1 MLKNL
6 SVAKKLVLTYGLLF
20 VPILYLAWSLITEKQ
35 ISIDFAAKE
44 QIGVR
49 YLEATNATHQAL
61 AAQRAGARDGAA
73 LDSALRA
80 LAAADQTFGAELDAK
95 TLYQDLQ
102 AALAAAKA
110 DPSKLSAAIAKLR
123 ALIARV
129 GDGSNLILDPD
140 LDSFY
145 VMDLVVVKLPAL
157 VDRIGDVASVTAR
170 IAAAPALTMDDRTEF
185 LIERGGLGALIDDI
199 GTSVAAGYRGNA
211 DGSLQK
217 SLKDPYAKLMGRLEA
232 LIAQVDG
239 VVKNDRRGAAA
250 AAEARRLE
258 AEALAATQAFMAISS
273 AELDRLLAARIDGFQ
288 RARLISLAITA
299 ALMILAVIALVA
311 VQRSLTRPIRM
322 MDAVIAEARAT
333 DRYQQRLDWRSGD
346 EIGRLVDALNDLFD
360 KTEAA
365 RLRDRIEAH
374 RLAEEAARNAAV
386 ADATREFEN
395 SVEAIVGALNSS
407 LAAVKANTDKLLVRV
422 HGVVGQSD
430 SVAQNALSATE
441 QVETVAAATEEM
453 TASIAS
459 VSHNMASSRLVAER
473 AMTEASEAERVI
485 QRLAVQSDRIGEIVS
500 LISAIAQQT
509 NLLALNATIEAARA
523 GDAGKGFAVVATEV
537 KNLAAQTAKAT
548 EDITAE
554 IGAIRSATDEAVS
567 NTHRISETIG
577 SINELS
583 MGVAATIDQQSATM
597 SEIARSISEAA
608 RNNRNVTNEIS
619 DVRTA
624 SQVAESA
631 LAEVMGATEVLSRQ
645 SDAINHAVNDVL
657 TAIRRE
663 RSAG

>member
-6 SVAKKLVLTYGLLF
+6 SVAKKLALTYGLLF

-35 ISIDFAAKE
+35 ISIDFGVKE
-44 QIGVR
+44 QRGVR
-49 YLEATNATHQAL
+49 YLEATTATHQAL
-61 AAQRAGARDGAA
+61 AAQRAGGKEIAA
-73 LDSALRA
+73 LDAALKA
-80 LAAADQTFGAELDAK
+80 LAAADQKYGADLDTK
-95 TLYQDLQ
+95 TPYQELQ
-102 AALAAAKA
+102 AALAAAKTE
-110 DPSKLSAAIAKLR
+110 PFKLSNAIVKLR

-129 GDGSNLILDPD
+129 GDGSNLTLDPD

-157 VDRIGDVASVTAR
+157 VDRIGDVATVTAK
-170 IAAAPALTMDDRTEF
+170 IAAAPAITMDERTDF
-185 LIERGGLGALIDDI
+185 LIERGGLGALIEDMNA
-199 GTSVAAGYRGNA
+199 SVAAGYRGST
-211 DGSLQK
+211 DGSLLK
-217 SLKDPYAKLMGRLEA
+217 SLKDPYAKLTGRLEA
-232 LIAQVDG
+232 LISQVDG
-239 VVKNDRRGAAA
+239 VVKNDKRGTAA
-250 AAEARRLE
+250 AAETRRLE
-258 AEALAATQAFMAISS
+258 AEALAATQTFMTVSS
-273 AELDRLLAARIDGFQ
+273 NELDRLLAARIDGFQ

-299 ALMILAVIALVA
+299 ALMILALVTLVA
-311 VQRSLTRPIRM
+311 VLHSLTRPIRM

-333 DRYQQRLDWRSGD
+333 DRYKQRLDWKSGD
-346 EIGRLVDALNDLFD
+346 EIGRLVTALNDLFD
-360 KTEAA
+360 KTEGA
-365 RLRDRIEAH
+365 RMRDRIEAH
-374 RLAEEAARNAAV
+374 RLAEEAARNAAI
-386 ADATREFEN
+386 ADATGEFEN
-395 SVEAIVGALNSS
+395 SVEGIVSALNSS
-407 LAAVKANTDKLLVRV
+407 LSAVKANTDNLLVRI

-430 SVAQNALSATE
+430 SVAQNALSAAE

-459 VSHNMASSRLVAER
+459 VSHSMASSRAVAER
-473 AMTEASEAERVI
+473 AMIEATEAERVI
-485 QRLAVQSDRIGEIVS
+485 QQLSLQSDRIGEIVS

-554 IGAIRSATDEAVS
+554 IGAIRSATNEAVS
-567 NTHRISETIG
+567 NTNRISDTIG
-577 SINELS
+577 SINDLS

-624 SQVAESA
+624 SQVAERA
-631 LAEVMGATEVLSRQ
+631 LAEVMDATTVLSRQ
-645 SDAINHAVNDVL
+645 SDAINAAVSDVL
-657 TAIRRE
+657 VAIRRE
-663 RSAG
+663 RSAS

>member
-6 SVAKKLVLTYGLLF
+6 SVAKKLALTYGLLF

-35 ISIDFAAKE
+35 ISIDFAVKE
-44 QIGVR
+44 QSGVR

-61 AAQRAGARDGAA
+61 AAQRAGAKESAA
-73 LDSALRA
+73 LEAAVKA
-80 LAAADQTFGAELDAK
+80 LAAVEQRYGADLDTKIPYQELQT
-95 TLYQDLQ
+95 
-102 AALAAAKA
+102 ALAAAKA
-110 DPSKLSAAIAKLR
+110 DPSKLPAAIAKLR

-157 VDRIGDVASVTAR
+157 MDRIGDVASVTAR
-170 IAAAPALTMDDRTEF
+170 IAAAAAITMDDRTEF
-185 LIERGGLGALIDDI
+185 LIERGGLGALMEDV
-199 GTSVAAGYRGNA
+199 GTSVAAGYRGSV
-211 DGSLQK
+211 DGSLLK
-217 SLKDPYAKLMGRLEA
+217 SLKDPYARLTGRLEA

-250 AAEARRLE
+250 AAETRRLE
-258 AEALAATQAFMAISS
+258 AEALAATQAFMAVSS
-273 AELDRLLAARIDGFQ
+273 SELDRLLATRISGFQ
-288 RARLISLAITA
+288 RARVISLAITA
-299 ALMILAVIALVA
+299 ALMILALVALVA
-311 VQRSLTRPIRM
+311 VQRSLTRPIGM
-322 MDAVIAEARAT
+322 MDAVIAEARAN
-333 DRYQQRLDWRSGD
+333 DRYNQRLDWSSGD
-346 EIGRLVDALNDLFD
+346 EIGRLVNALNDLFD
-360 KTEAA
+360 KTEGA
-365 RLRDRIEAH
+365 RMRDRIEAH

-386 ADATREFEN
+386 ADATGEFES
-395 SVEAIVGALNSS
+395 SVEAIVGALNNS
-407 LAAVKANTDKLLVRV
+407 LTAVKANTDNLLTRI
-422 HGVVGQSD
+422 HGVVGKSD

-459 VSHNMASSRLVAER
+459 VAHNMSNSRVVAER
-473 AMTEASEAERVI
+473 AMTEATEAERVI
-485 QRLAVQSDRIGEIVS
+485 QQLSIQSDRIGEIVS

-554 IGAIRSATDEAVS
+554 IGAIRAATNEAVS

-577 SINELS
+577 SINQLS

-597 SEIARSISEAA
+597 SEIARSITEAA
-608 RNNRNVTNEIS
+608 RSNRSVTNEIS
-619 DVRTA
+619 DVRSA
-624 SQVAESA
+624 SQVAERA
-631 LAEVMGATEVLSRQ
+631 LGEVIDATAVLSRQ
-645 SDAINHAVNDVL
+645 SDAINVAVSDVL

-663 RSAG
+663 RSA